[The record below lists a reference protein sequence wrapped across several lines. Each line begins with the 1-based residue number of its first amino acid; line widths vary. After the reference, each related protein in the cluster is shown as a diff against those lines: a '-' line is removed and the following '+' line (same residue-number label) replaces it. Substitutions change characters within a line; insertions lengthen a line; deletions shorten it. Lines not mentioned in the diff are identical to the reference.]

1 MEVKTNV
8 FLSEADVRVI
18 VKKHLEKQGFKII
31 GELEIIVKSEY
42 NDNNRKKGMTNG
54 DKIGINVEVEKQFR
68 NRINLNKTKDSGRL

>member
-18 VKKHLEKQGFKII
+18 VKKHLEKQGFKIV
-31 GELEIIVKSEY
+31 GELEIIVRSEY
-42 NDNNRKKGMTNG
+42 DNNNRKKGLTKN

-68 NRINLNKTKDSGRL
+68 NRIELKKE

>member
-42 NDNNRKKGMTNG
+42 NDNNRKKGMRNG
-54 DKIGINVEVEKQFR
+54 DKIGINAEVEKQFR
-68 NRINLNKTKDSGRL
+68 NRINLAKKD

>member
-18 VKKHLEKQGFKII
+18 VKKHLEKQGFKIV
-31 GELEIIVKSEY
+31 GELEIIVRSEY
-42 NDNNRKKGMTNG
+42 DNNNRKKGMTKN

-68 NRINLNKTKDSGRL
+68 NRIELKKE

>member
-42 NDNNRKKGMTNG
+42 NDNNRKKGMKNG
-54 DKIGINVEVEKQFR
+54 DKIGINAEVEKQFR
-68 NRINLNKTKDSGRL
+68 NRINLAKKD

>member
-18 VKKHLEKQGFKII
+18 VKKHLEKQGFKVV
-31 GELEIIVKSEY
+31 GQLEIIVKSEY

-54 DKIGINVEVEKQFR
+54 DKIGINAEVEKLFKH
-68 NRINLNKTKDSGRL
+68 RINLAKKD

>member
-8 FLSEADVRVI
+8 FLSEEDVRVI

-68 NRINLNKTKDSGRL
+68 NRINLAKKD

>member
-68 NRINLNKTKDSGRL
+68 NRINLAKKD